1 MPRRLTRLLTLVLAA
16 LVWAYGA
23 AAQDTATLIADRV
36 SVLSGS
42 VLVAEGHV
50 EVFFQGQHLTA
61 SAITYDQK
69 ADRLT
74 ITGPIRIDDGK
85 GSVFFAE
92 AADLSADMTEGLLTS
107 ARLVLSRQLQL
118 TAAEI
123 SRSQG
128 GNLTAMRSVAASSC
142 TICKGNPTPLWEIRA
157 RQVVHDAAAQQ
168 IYFSDATLR
177 FYGVPVSYLPML
189 RVPDPTL
196 ERATGFLFP
205 KLESST
211 ALGTGLKL
219 PYFIVM
225 GDSRD
230 LTLTPYLTVLGDRTV
245 NLSYRQA
252 LAYGDLAIK
261 GAVTRDHLL
270 PGEWRGYI
278 GATGAFDLGN
288 EYRLSFEGLGVSDP
302 AYLSD
307 YGISTTDQLLNQI
320 ELGRLHRDLSFSA
333 QLIGLHTLREGE
345 SHRTLPTA
353 IADLSYERR
362 FSLPV
367 LEGVAALRLDTHG
380 DYRSST
386 SSSDSDGDGEADGRD
401 LSRAS
406 LSFNWRRT
414 WITPGG
420 LEISALTDARLD
432 SYSIAQDAVFEG
444 SPERLSGAVGLE
456 LRWPLVKA
464 GPSGRTQMIEPVAQ
478 LVVASQPKSSIPNGD
493 STLVEFDEASLFS
506 LDRFP
511 GADAVEDGARLN
523 LGVSYTLQDPKGWS
537 LGLTLGRV
545 VQVKDAGQFSNNS
558 GFQGLRSDWLLA
570 WSLADQD
577 GLRLTNRLVVDDSLS
592 LTKAEMRFD
601 VTNNFMTLSGGYEYL
616 LADADEGRTATASEI
631 MLNAGRDL
639 TPNWSANLSSRYD
652 LRAARL
658 ANAGLELD
666 FHNECIDVTL
676 SLSRRYASSTSVRPS
691 TDFGLTVELLGF
703 GGGSKAG
710 PARTCRR

>member
-1 MPRRLTRLLTLVLAA
+1 MRRLLTFVLAA
-16 LVWAYGA
+16 LIWAPGA
-23 AAQDTATLIADRV
+23 PAPAQDRATLIADSV
-36 SVLSGS
+36 SVQSGS

-61 SAITYDQK
+61 SAVTYDQK

-85 GSVFFAE
+85 GSVFIAE
-92 AADLSADMTEGLLTS
+92 AADLSADLTEGLLTS
-107 ARLVLSRQLQL
+107 ARLILSRQLQL

-128 GNLTAMRSVAASSC
+128 GNLTALRSVAASSC

-157 RQVVHDAAAQQ
+157 REVVHDAAAQQ

-177 FYGVPVSYLPML
+177 FFGVPVLYLPML

-196 ERATGFLFP
+196 KRATGFLFP
-205 KLESST
+205 KLQAST
-211 ALGTGLKL
+211 VLGTGFKL
-219 PYFIVM
+219 PFFIVM
-225 GDSRD
+225 GQSRD
-230 LTLTPYLTVLGDRTV
+230 LTLTPYLTFLGDQTV
-245 NLSYRQA
+245 NFSYRQA
-252 LAYGDLAIK
+252 LAKGDLTIN

-278 GATGAFDLGN
+278 GATGSFDLGH
-288 EYRLSFEGLGVSDP
+288 EYQLSFDGIAVSDP
-302 AYLSD
+302 SYLSD
-307 YGISTTDQLLNQI
+307 YGISDTDRLLNQFT
-320 ELGRLHRDLSFSA
+320 LGRLQRDLNFSA
-333 QLIGLHTLREGE
+333 GLIGLHSIRAGDSNT
-345 SHRTLPTA
+345 TLPTA

-362 FSLPV
+362 FSLPL

-380 DYRSST
+380 DYRAST
-386 SSSDSDGDGEADGRD
+386 FSGDANGDGAADGRD

-406 LSFNWRRT
+406 LSFNWRRNWVT
-414 WITPGG
+414 TGG
-420 LEISALTDARLD
+420 LEISAMTNARLD
-432 SYSIAQDAVFEG
+432 SYSIAQDAVFDG
-444 SPERLSGAVGLE
+444 SPERLSGAAGLE

-464 GPSGRTQMIEPVAQ
+464 GPTGRTQMIEPVAQ
-478 LVVASQPKSSIPNGD
+478 LVLAAQSTANIPNAD

-506 LDRFP
+506 LDRYP
-511 GADAVEDGARLN
+511 GADAAESGARLN
-523 LGVSYTLQDPKGWS
+523 LGISYTLQDPKGWS
-537 LGLTLGRV
+537 LGVTMGRV
-545 VQVKDAGQFSNNS
+545 VQADDPGQFSNNS
-558 GFQGLRSDWLLA
+558 GFQGLKSDWLLA

-577 GLRLTNRLVVDDSLS
+577 GLRLTNRLVLDDSLS
-592 LTKAEMRFD
+592 LTKGELRFD
-601 VTNNFMTLSGGYEYL
+601 VTNRFMTLSGGYEYL
-616 LADADEGRTATASEI
+616 LADADEGRTTTASEI